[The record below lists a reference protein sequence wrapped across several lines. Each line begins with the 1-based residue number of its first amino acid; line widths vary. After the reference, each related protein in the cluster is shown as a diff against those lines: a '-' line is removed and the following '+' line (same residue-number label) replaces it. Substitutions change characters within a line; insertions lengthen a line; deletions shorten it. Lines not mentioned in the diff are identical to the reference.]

1 MNLLKAQ
8 KDFFNANRDG
18 LITDMLN
25 RASYCNITD
34 TNLMSPLAIA
44 SINGNVSN
52 VAQLLSVPGINVNIT
67 DRHGRIPFI
76 LTVLGESTLDIY
88 ETDTLIRGPR
98 PEILN

>member
-1 MNLLKAQ
+1 MDLIAAHKC
-8 KDFFNANRDG
+8 FFNANRDG
-18 LITDMLN
+18 LVTDSLN
-25 RASYCNITD
+25 HASYCNVTD
-34 TNLMSPLAIA
+34 IHFMSPLAIA
-44 SINGNVSN
+44 CINGNVSN